1 MKQLWTSGIV
11 LLVLAG
17 PAVAREG
24 SQNDNPRS
32 RPKIQFAQ
40 MEMHSEG
47 GMMPG
52 PGHAAGGDQGQS
64 TPGGSMPAK
73 PEMMQHMHG
82 MMMRHMREHEEE
94 HEHGGGRG
102 AYLRFKRGDAEVDIR
117 CPEDE
122 SMRDCLSAA
131 ATLLDKLGPLSGE
144 PGQPPSSSH

>member
-1 MKQLWTSGIV
+1 MKALWTSGIV

-17 PAVAREG
+17 PSLAREG
-24 SQNDNPRS
+24 DQNDTSPE
-32 RPKIQFAQ
+32 IQLAQ

-47 GMMPG
+47 EMMPG
-52 PGHAAGGDQGQS
+52 PGDAAGGDQGQS
-64 TPGGSMPAK
+64 APGGSMAAK

-82 MMMRHMREHEEE
+82 MMMRHMREHEEQ
-94 HEHGGGRG
+94 HEHGGGHG

-131 ATLLDKLGPLSGE
+131 ATLLDKLDSLSRQ
-144 PGQPPSSSH
+144 PSQPPSSSH